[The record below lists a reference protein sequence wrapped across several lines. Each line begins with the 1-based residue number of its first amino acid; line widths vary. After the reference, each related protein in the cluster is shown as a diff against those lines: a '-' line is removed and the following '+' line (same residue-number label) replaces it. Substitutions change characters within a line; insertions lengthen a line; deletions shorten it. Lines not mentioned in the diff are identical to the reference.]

1 MLIHFLFLIGIYNEK
16 CEVDQELKKN
26 FDHYI
31 SSLLIYK
38 YTAKTS
44 DLPIISKKIYKR
56 YFTKGTMADP
66 LDAVKVSRLN
76 YLTIYY
82 IQKSR
87 M

>member
-1 MLIHFLFLIGIYNEK
+1 MFIHFLFLIGIFNEK
-16 CEVDQELKKN
+16 CEVDPELKKN

-44 DLPIISKKIYKR
+44 DLPIISKKIYRR

-76 YLTIYY
+76 YLTIYC
-82 IQKSR
+82 IQNQSI
-87 M
+87 